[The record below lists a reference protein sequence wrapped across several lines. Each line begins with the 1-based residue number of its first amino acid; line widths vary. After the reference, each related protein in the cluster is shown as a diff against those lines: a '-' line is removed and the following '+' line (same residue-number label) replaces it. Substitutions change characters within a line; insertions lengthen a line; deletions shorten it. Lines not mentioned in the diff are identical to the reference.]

1 MVRDLAHAQRYAAC
15 NMIEG
20 NIPPFEARL
29 MSRRM
34 RFHIL
39 LATTLIVGGV
49 ASCTTDTIS
58 APQPGAQA
66 SLLGSGNAPSL
77 ITCPAADSR
86 STTGLIGPLG
96 GVLSVGNTSV
106 VIPAN
111 AVLDPT
117 TFTLKVPSSKYVEIE
132 VTANGGEHYV
142 FAQPVTVTIDY
153 GRCSRSNIDLAPLS
167 AWNIDPVTK
176 ALLEREP
183 SVDNKLTRTV
193 TFTTIHF
200 SGYAVAD

>member
-1 MVRDLAHAQRYAAC
+1 M
-15 NMIEG
+15 
-20 NIPPFEARL
+20 F
-29 MSRRM
+29 RRT

-39 LATTLIVGGV
+39 LAAALTFGAV
-49 ASCTTDTIS
+49 ASCTSDQLA
-58 APQPGAQA
+58 APRATERS
-66 SLLGSGNAPSL
+66 SLLGPSSSPSL
-77 ITCPAADSR
+77 ITCPAGDSA
-86 STTGLIGPLG
+86 STMGIIGPLG

-117 TFTLKVPSSKYVEIE
+117 AFILTVPSSKYVEIE
-132 VTANGGEHYV
+132 VTANGGQHYL
-142 FAQPVTVTIDY
+142 FAQPVTVRIDY
-153 GRCSRSNIDLAPLS
+153 GRCGRSDIDLRPLS

-176 ALLEREP
+176 ALLEQQP
-183 SVDNKLTRTV
+183 SVDDKVARTV

>member
-1 MVRDLAHAQRYAAC
+1 ML
-15 NMIEG
+15 
-20 NIPPFEARL
+20 
-29 MSRRM
+29 RRM

-49 ASCTTDTIS
+49 ASCTSDTVT
-58 APQPGAQA
+58 APQAGARS
-66 SLLGSGNAPSL
+66 SLLGFSNSPSL
-77 ITCPAADSR
+77 ITCPAPDSQ
-86 STTGLIGPLG
+86 SATGIIGPLG

-106 VIPAN
+106 LIPAN

-117 TFTLKVPSSKYVEIE
+117 TFTLTVPSSKYVEIE
-132 VTANGGEHYV
+132 VTANGGEHYL

-153 GRCSRSNIDLAPLS
+153 GRCGRSNIDLTPLS

-176 ALLEREP
+176 ALLEQEP
-183 SVDNKLTRTV
+183 SVDDKLARTV